1 MLGCLSFVT
10 CLLTRG
16 PGPAKTATWES
27 SRGISRQR
35 KSPGVPRATSD
46 PEGEVKVLQL
56 LPAGRQ
62 QQIWWGR
69 AMANAEPEA
78 ILTLFEKAGHRFSGR
93 NLATAAHRLAKR
105 GGRRF
110 RDDPRVAQLA
120 EGCRRRVGDFNSQE
134 MAITAWAFATASVA
148 APRLFEAIA
157 AEASARIRQFTPQQ
171 LANTAWAFATASVVA
186 PRLLEAIADEAP
198 RRIHEFNSQGLANT
212 AWAFATASV
221 AAPRLFETI
230 ADEAARRIDEFK
242 SQGLANTA
250 WAFATASVVAPR
262 LLEAIADE
270 APRRIHEFNSH
281 GLAKTAWA
289 FATASVAAPRL
300 FEAIADETRRRIR
313 EFNAQ
318 EMANTAWAFA
328 TASVAAPRLFEA
340 IADETRRRIREFNAQ
355 EMANT
360 IWAFACV
367 DWDQDDIFMRLGSTI
382 EAKLDEFEDVEL
394 SQIYIAALYVHVRWP
409 DLDFPLLEDGRPL
422 ESLRAAY
429 LKTEP
434 RPSKTQR
441 DVSAMLEELGWTHTS
456 EYVTDEG
463 LSLDVAQTGTKQAI
477 EVDGPSHFLEDAS
490 SGKLVANGSTQFKL
504 RLLRSLGWRITSVS
518 FAEWYF
524 TSKLEQERLLITKLK
539 SIGMDCSNV
548 TAK

>member
-171 LANTAWAFATASVVA
+171 
-186 PRLLEAIADEAP
+186 
-198 RRIHEFNSQGLANT
+198 LANT

>member
-171 LANTAWAFATASVVA
+171 LANTAWAFATASVAA
-186 PRLLEAIADEAP
+186 PRVFEAIADEAP
-198 RRIHEFNSQGLANT
+198 RRIHEFNSQGL
-212 AWAFATASV
+212 
-221 AAPRLFETI
+221 
-230 ADEAARRIDEFK
+230 
-242 SQGLANTA
+242 
-250 WAFATASVVAPR
+250 
-262 LLEAIADE
+262 
-270 APRRIHEFNSH
+270 
-281 GLAKTAWA
+281 
-289 FATASVAAPRL
+289 
-300 FEAIADETRRRIR
+300 
-313 EFNAQ
+313 
-318 EMANTAWAFA
+318 ANTAWAFA